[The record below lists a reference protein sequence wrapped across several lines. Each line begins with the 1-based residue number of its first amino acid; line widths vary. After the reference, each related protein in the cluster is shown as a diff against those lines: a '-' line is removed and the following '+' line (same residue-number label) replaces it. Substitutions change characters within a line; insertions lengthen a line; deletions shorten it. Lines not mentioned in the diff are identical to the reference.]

1 MKTLS
6 IDIETF
12 SSINLL
18 KSGVYR
24 YSESDDFEILLFSYS
39 IDNGPVIT
47 IDLANEEKIPQEII
61 HAIVSNDVIKWAFN
75 ASFERICLSRF
86 LGLPKGEYLSPL
98 SWRCSMV
105 WSAYLS
111 FPLSL
116 EGVGAVLGLEKQKL
130 KEGKELIKY
139 FCTPCASTIK
149 NGNRIRNLP
158 CHDAEKW
165 KLFKSYNKRDV
176 EVELGIKEKLS
187 KFPVP
192 DEVWEEY
199 AIDQEINDRGVL
211 IDMNLVESAIK
222 MNEISSEEIKQKMIS
237 LTNLENPNSV
247 AQLKIWLKDNGV
259 SVEALGKKNVKELLS
274 TPLAEDVEDVLK
286 LRLQLSKSSIKKY
299 EAMINTVCSDGRA
312 RGMFQFYGANRT
324 GRWSGRL
331 IQLQNLPR
339 NQIDDLPTARNAI
352 KLRDYDFLSSLYDD
366 IPSLLSQLVRTA
378 FIAKEGTRFIVSDY
392 SAVEAR
398 VIAWY
403 AKEAWRQKVFHDGG
417 DIYSESA
424 SKMFGVPVGKH
435 GPNAELRQ
443 KGKIAELALGYGGSV
458 GALKAMG
465 ALEMGL
471 KEEELKPLVTSWRQS
486 NPMIVKFWWAVDSA
500 AKEAIKNKTTVSCYG
515 LKFSYQSGFL
525 CITLPSNRKLFYVKP
540 KIARNQYGSESITYE
555 GIGATKKWERI
566 ETYGPKLV
574 ENIVQATSRD
584 LIAFSMKNLKDLR
597 IEMHIHDELVIEAMD
612 EIPLNEI
619 VKVMSKSPDW
629 ADDLGLNAD
638 GYETE
643 FYMKD

>member
-1 MKTLS
+1 MQTLS

-12 SSINLL
+12 SSVDLK

-24 YSESDDFEILLFSYS
+24 YAESKDFEILLFSYS
-39 IDNGPVIT
+39 IDNGPIETV
-47 IDLANEEKIPQEII
+47 DLAKGERISSEVID
-61 HAIVSNDVIKWAFN
+61 AIKCDDVIKWAFN

-86 LGLPKGEYLSPL
+86 LGFPTGKYLSPS

-111 FPLSL
+111 LPLSL
-116 EGVGAVLGLEKQKL
+116 ENVGAVLGLEKQKL
-130 KEGKELIKY
+130 KEGKELIRY
-139 FCTPCASTIK
+139 FCAPCNPTIS
-149 NGNRIRNLP
+149 NGMRTRNLP
-158 CHDAEKW
+158 LHDEEKW
-165 KLFKSYNKRDV
+165 EQFKKYNMRDV
-176 EVELGIKEKLS
+176 EVELGIKAKLS

-192 DEVWEEY
+192 EEVWDEY
-199 AIDQEINDRGVL
+199 AIDQEVNDRGVL
-211 IDMNLVESAIK
+211 LDMDLVRSAI
-222 MNEISSEEIKQKMIS
+222 EIDKVSSEIIKNKMIE

-247 AQLKIWLKDNGV
+247 SQLKTWLSGNGTQV
-259 SVEALGKKNVKELLS
+259 DSLGKKDVKSLISTELPIES
-274 TPLAEDVEDVLK
+274 KEVLK
-286 LRLQLSKSSIKKY
+286 LRLQLSKSSVKKY
-299 EAMINTVCSDGRA
+299 QAMVNTVCSDGRA

-339 NQIDDLPTARNAI
+339 NQIDDLPTARDAV
-352 KLRDYDFLSSLYDD
+352 KTCDYDFLSSLYDD

-403 AKEAWRQKVFHDGG
+403 AKETWRQKVFHDGG

-458 GALKAMG
+458 GALTAMG

-471 KEEELKPLVTSWRQS
+471 KKEELKPLVTSWRQS

-500 AKEAIKNKTTVSCYG
+500 AKDAIRNKTTTTCYG
-515 LKFSYQSGFL
+515 LRFSYQSGFL
-525 CITLPSNRKLFYVKP
+525 CITLPSNRILFYAKP
-540 KIARNQYGSESITYE
+540 RLTENQYGSECITYE

-584 LIAFSMKNLKDLR
+584 LLAFSMKNLRELG
-597 IEMHIHDELVIEAMD
+597 IVMHIHDELIIETLENISLAEVI
-612 EIPLNEI
+612 
-619 VKVMSKSPDW
+619 KVMSKSPKW
-629 ADDLGLNAD
+629 AKNLKLNAD
-638 GYETE
+638 GYETK

>member
-1 MKTLS
+1 MQTLS

-12 SSINLL
+12 SPTDL
-18 KSGVYR
+18 KASGVYR
-24 YSESDDFEILLFSYS
+24 YAESNDFEILLFSYS
-39 IDNGPVIT
+39 VDNGTVET
-47 IDLANEEKIPQEII
+47 IDLAKGETIPNEII
-61 HAIVSNDVIKWAFN
+61 EAIKSDNVIKWAFN

-86 LGLPKGEYLSPL
+86 LGFPTGKYLSPS

-105 WSAYLS
+105 WAAYLS
-111 FPLSL
+111 LPLSL
-116 EGVGAVLGLEKQKL
+116 ENVGAVLGLEKQKL

-139 FCTPCASTIK
+139 FCTPCNPTIS
-149 NGNRIRNLP
+149 NGNRTRNLP
-158 CHDAEKW
+158 IHDNEKW
-165 KLFKSYNKRDV
+165 ELFKKYNKRDV
-176 EVELGIKEKLS
+176 EVELGIKAKLS

-192 DEVWEEY
+192 EEVWTEY

-211 IDMNLVESAIK
+211 LDMDLVNSAIK
-222 MNEISSEEIKQKMIS
+222 MDRVSSEIIRKKMIE

-247 AQLKIWLKDNGV
+247 TQLKSWLSDNGTHID
-259 SVEALGKKNVKELLS
+259 SLGKKDVKNLIS
-274 TPLAEDVEDVLK
+274 TDLPTESKEVLE
-286 LRLQLSKSSIKKY
+286 LRLQSSKSSIKKY
-299 EAMINTVCSDGRA
+299 QAMVNTVGTDGRA

-339 NQIDDLPTARNAI
+339 NQIDDLTTARNAL
-352 KLRDYDFLSSLYDD
+352 KLCDYEFLSSLYDD

-403 AKEAWRQKVFHDGG
+403 AKETWRQKVFHDGG

-443 KGKIAELALGYGGSV
+443 KGKIAELALGYGGAV
-458 GALKAMG
+458 GALTAMG

-500 AKEAIKNKTTVSCYG
+500 AKEAIRNKTTTTCYG

-525 CITLPSNRKLFYVKP
+525 CITLPSGRMLFYAKP
-540 KIARNQYGSESITYE
+540 RLFENQYGSESITYY
-555 GIGATKKWERI
+555 GIGPTKKWERI

-584 LIAFSMKNLKDLR
+584 LLAFSMKNLRNLG
-597 IEMHIHDELVIEAMD
+597 IVMHIHDELVIEAIKDIALD
-612 EIPLNEI
+612 EV
-619 VKVMSKSPDW
+619 VKVMTRSPEW
-629 ADDLGLNAD
+629 ARDLELNAD
-638 GYETE
+638 GYETG
-643 FYMKD
+643 FYMK